1 MATYAIGDLQ
11 GCYDSL
17 MQLLDKIQFTPEN
30 DTLWFVGD
38 LVCRGSQSLETLRF
52 IKSLES
58 NAISVLGNHDISL
71 IASHYGLFKPHHSL
85 QKLMQAPDRDELI
98 DWLRHRPLL
107 HIDKTVGHC
116 MVHAGISPEWDIE
129 TAEQRANEIESILQ
143 SDTDLTTWFKHI
155 YRNKPRRW
163 SDTLSGYKR
172 HRYIINSF
180 TRMRY
185 CNRHGKLNFKQKLS
199 PNIVQQKKPK
209 LIPWFEV
216 PRRSKFDLK
225 IVFGHWSTLG
235 FYDNNQ
241 VIALD
246 TGCVWS
252 GELTA
257 YKLEETNEDK
267 RISIQCCSS
276 P

>member
-30 DTLWFVGD
+30 DTLWLVGD
-38 LVCRGSQSLETLRF
+38 LVCRGPQSLETLRF
-52 IKSLES
+52 IQSLGRS
-58 NAISVLGNHDISL
+58 AVSVLGNHDISL
-71 IASHYGLFKPHHSL
+71 IASHYELFKPHHSL
-85 QKLMQAPDRDELI
+85 EALMQAPDRDELI
-98 DWLRHRPLL
+98 NWLRYRPLL
-107 HIDKTVGHC
+107 HVDKKLGHC

-129 TAEQRANEIESILQ
+129 TAQQRAYEIEEILQ
-143 SDTDLTTWFKHI
+143 NDHDLSNWFKHI
-155 YRNKPRRW
+155 YRNKPRHW
-163 SDTLSGYKR
+163 SNALSGYKR

-185 CNRHGKLNFKQKLS
+185 SNKHGKLNFKQKMS
-199 PNIVQQKKPK
+199 PKVVQQQKPH
-209 LIPWFEV
+209 LMPWFDV
-216 PRRSKFDLK
+216 PNRSKIDLK

-241 VIALD
+241 VVALD

-257 YKLEETNEDK
+257 YKIDATGGDRRL
-267 RISIQCCSS
+267 SIQCR
-276 P
+276 